1 MGSEATSDAGYAIRR
16 HHEAKMD
23 HFYHPQ
29 RGVVIISLAVAR
41 AVYVNTITFE
51 SLDLENS
58 LSVSVTSSEDTGQFV
73 AYMKVIKSRSRSRV
87 AKSAKI
93 HIYTT

>member
-1 MGSEATSDAGYAIRR
+1 
-16 HHEAKMD
+16 MD

-58 LSVSVTSSEDTGQFV
+58 LSVCGYVFRRYRSVRSLYEGNQV
-73 AYMKVIKSRSRSRV
+73 KVKVTCSKKRENPYLHNV
-87 AKSAKI
+87 KLQ
-93 HIYTT
+93 